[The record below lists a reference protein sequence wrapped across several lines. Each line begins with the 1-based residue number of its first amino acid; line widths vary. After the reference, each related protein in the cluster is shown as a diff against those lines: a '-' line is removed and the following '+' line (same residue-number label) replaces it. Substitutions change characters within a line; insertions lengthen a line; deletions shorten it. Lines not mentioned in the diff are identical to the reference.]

1 MDAARALIAEAD
13 AAAERAPATAP
24 AEATVREWWARRQKS
39 APRRPISRIEAVRT
53 GIGAE
58 KRWPLA
64 VALALAIA
72 VPLLL
77 PSRFSL
83 GPSWIIPAVVALL
96 LVAIVAADR
105 ARSDRPSAVVRALSL
120 VLVTVLVAEA
130 AGVTARLV
138 VDLVEGARKPT
149 ALQIS

>member
-1 MDAARALIAEAD
+1 M
-13 AAAERAPATAP
+13 
-24 AEATVREWWARRQKS
+24 
-39 APRRPISRIEAVRT
+39 
-53 GIGAE
+53 
-58 KRWPLA
+58 
-64 VALALAIA
+64 
-72 VPLLL
+72 PLLL

-105 ARSDRPSAVVRALSL
+105 ARSDRRSAVVRALSL

-138 VDLVEGARKPT
+138 VDLVEGGPETNSASDLLSVHGARRLYPEPWSE
-149 ALQIS
+149 ASYL